1 MSALLPPAHERP
13 THEWPAELPDHLSA
27 SSATM
32 YHRCRE
38 QWRLRYVDGAKEAP
52 SGALIWGIG
61 DSEAAAW
68 NYTAKILSH
77 RDLPVTEVEEVF
89 ASTVDAKVDEFGG
102 HSQIQWDAGQ
112 TAATVKD
119 AGVKLAALYHRQ
131 AAPHV
136 QPIAAEGKI
145 EFTLPDLPV
154 PVIGYVDVETVGEI
168 IERKTAK
175 AKFANGRPAGNYL
188 AQARVYQ
195 LALGK
200 PLHFHVSTKTKV
212 PAVWTPS
219 EEPGLDLPY
228 SDPNATRTARWLV
241 ATARAIVADLETF
254 GPDGPWVGSE
264 ALLQSPCSWCGYGP
278 NVANICRWHS

>member
-13 THEWPAELPDHLSA
+13 THEWPAKK
-27 SSATM
+27 
-32 YHRCRE
+32 CRKCGS
-38 QWRLRYVDGAKEAP
+38 VKEAP

-68 NYTAKILSH
+68 NYTAKILTH
-77 RDLPVTEVEEVF
+77 ADLPVTEVEEVF
-89 ASTVDAKVDEFGG
+89 ASTIDAKVDEFGG

-154 PVIGYVDVETVGEI
+154 PVIGYVDVETIGEI

-200 PLHFHVSTKTKV
+200 PLHFHVSTKTKT
-212 PAVWTPS
+212 PAIYTPV
-219 EEPGLDLPY
+219 EEAGLLMPF
-228 SDPNATRTARWLV
+228 TASTVGRAERIV
-241 ATARAIVADLETF
+241 AARARQIMALYNTF
-254 GPDGPWVGSE
+254 GPESPWPDAIGSQ
-264 ALLQSPCSWCGYGP
+264 AWHTAVCSMCGYGP
-278 NVANICRWHS
+278 EAADICSWWK